1 MAVLNLRKYR
11 RLIIVMIVAMV
22 LGVAANSTHW
32 LLRILYPIHYRQL
45 IEKYSAEYNLDPYLV
60 AAIIRTESKFNEK
73 ARSRKD
79 AKGLMQIAP
88 ITGEWAA
95 RDLNLENYS
104 EEMLYV
110 PEINIRIGC
119 WYIDKLRTEFDG
131 RLQLMLAAYNGGSGN
146 VNKWL
151 KDPKYSVDGVTLK
164 EIPFGETKLYVE
176 KVLKSYKIYSIIY
189 IDNNNSRRSD

>member
-11 RLIIVMIVAMV
+11 RLIIVMLVVMV

-60 AAIIRTESKFNEK
+60 AAIIRTESRFNEK

-88 ITGEWAA
+88 ITGAWAA
-95 RDLNLENYS
+95 KDLSLENYS

-119 WYIDKLRTEFDG
+119 WYIDKLRTEFNG

-151 KDPKYSVDGVTLK
+151 KDPKYSADGVTLK

-189 IDNNNSRRSD
+189 R